1 MSKRQEIRER
11 RQRQQRRNRILMIA
25 LVAGGVLLIAF
36 AFVLPGIRQ
45 TGVLGTPT
53 EVPIVAI
60 TPRALTAPMSG
71 VTMGDP
77 NAPVKMDVWEDFQ
90 CSGCM
95 YYTDNIEPQI
105 VQSYI
110 ETGKVYYTFHFF
122 PFIDGGA
129 GESHQAANAALCANE
144 QGHFWDYHDILFAN
158 WTGEN
163 VGAYKDTRLVA
174 FAQQLGLDMTA
185 FNKCFQ
191 ANTYAD
197 QINQDYQAGSAKG
210 VPPTPA
216 IFVNGNVVVSSQ
228 GQNYIASVADL
239 SAVIDAALAG
249 K

>member
-1 MSKRQEIRER
+1 MASRGM
-11 RQRQQRRNRILMIA
+11 N
-25 LVAGGVLLIAF
+25 
-36 AFVLPGIRQ
+36 
-45 TGVLGTPT
+45 
-53 EVPIVAI
+53 
-60 TPRALTAPMSG
+60 
-71 VTMGDP
+71 
-77 NAPVKMDVWEDFQ
+77 
-90 CSGCM
+90 
-95 YYTDNIEPQI
+95 
-105 VQSYI
+105 
-110 ETGKVYYTFHFF
+110 
-122 PFIDGGA
+122 GA
-129 GESHQAANAALCANE
+129 GTRGSSPVGFNAVADVRATYDNGIISTSLDKNGNIVTSGGLFGVEATI
-144 QGHFWDYHDILFAN
+144 GLFGTKSWKRRRLGIDY
-158 WTGEN
+158 TGN
-163 VGAYKDTRLVA
+163 YRHYNSNTSFNGSDHYLGMN